1 MYNGLLTA
9 GYSKASKKQ
18 QLEPGEV
25 VLSGNTVY
33 WGEGLSEHFNK
44 PVDLSFRAGFWSDF
58 EILVMGGGGAAPY
71 NQAEGTSFETKG
83 TNYFYKEAELCEKGS
98 EYAAFE
104 CKSIE

>member
-1 MYNGLLTA
+1 MKVLAALQLTTQRFTTA
-9 GYSKASKKQ
+9 VIQ
-18 QLEPGEV
+18 TQF
-25 VLSGNTVY
+25 SGNTVY

-83 TNYFYKEAELCEKGS
+83 TNYFYKEAELCEKGR